1 MQRTRFLR
9 FKIWGLGDAFVVLLL
24 GAVIFGVVS
33 LARQW
38 KSEFHP
44 LTEINL
50 SVWALPRYAFFSAAR
65 GMAAYV
71 ISLFFTLI
79 VGYAAARSRRA
90 ERLILPALDVLQ
102 SIPVLGFLPGLVL
115 GLVALFPRTNVG
127 LELAAILMIFTGQ
140 VWNMTFAFYGS
151 LKSIPTELM
160 EASSVM
166 GLSVKERFKRLE
178 FPFSAVNLA
187 WNSLMSMAGG
197 WFFLSVCEAFT
208 LGDKSY
214 RLPGVGAYMAE
225 AENRG
230 DGVAMVLGALAMV
243 GIIIALDF
251 LIWRPVLVWVQRFRL
266 ENNPNPTPDEEIPEA
281 FIRLVFHK
289 SRFLHWARALMRRW
303 IVRPLRKE
311 QRKLTAAGKSLLAH
325 PLPLRVTAIPA
336 RFSWIWL
343 KIVSALILAGLAYGS
358 FRLFGTLRQVSWAT
372 WMSLLQDTAW
382 TMGRVLAAV
391 ALSTLWTV
399 PVGVWIARSPARLR
413 KAQPVI
419 QVLASFPAPMLY
431 PLVLGILFHWHIRFE
446 FASMFLMLLGVQWY
460 ILFNVVAGATRTP
473 QILRDVLSL
482 SDASR
487 GLQWRKLWLP
497 SIFPALVTGWVT
509 AAGGAWNA
517 SIVAESLSYKG
528 TVQTA
533 RGLGATI
540 SMAASRGQFGL
551 LAASIA
557 VMVVVVVLVNRFGW
571 RRLYATAQTRYRLV
585 DV

>member
-9 FKIWGLGDAFVVLLL
+9 IRIWGLGDVLVLLLL

-38 KSEFHP
+38 RSEFQP
-44 LTEINL
+44 LTEISL

-65 GMAAYV
+65 GLAAYA

-90 ERLILPALDVLQ
+90 ERIILPALDVLQ

-115 GLVALFPRTNVG
+115 GLVALFPGSNMG
-127 LELAAILMIFTGQ
+127 LELAAIIMIFTGQ

-160 EASSVM
+160 EASTMM
-166 GLSVKERFKRLE
+166 GLSMKERFKRLE

-225 AENRG
+225 AEARG
-230 DGVAMVLGALAMV
+230 DATAMILGIAAMV
-243 GIIIALDF
+243 GIILGLDF
-251 LIWRPVLVWVQRFRL
+251 LIWRPILVWVQRFRL
-266 ENNPNPTPDEEIPEA
+266 EDNPDATSDEEVPEA
-281 FIRLVFHK
+281 LIRLVFRK
-289 SRFLHWARALMRRW
+289 SRILHWVRVLARRW
-303 IVRPLRKE
+303 VLKPLKKE
-311 QRKLTAAGKSLLAH
+311 RRKLVAAGKTLFAKPLALA
-325 PLPLRVTAIPA
+325 PAIP
-336 RFSWIWL
+336 RQVSGLWW
-343 KIVSALILAGLAYGS
+343 KIVLALVIAGLGYAS
-358 FRLFGTLRQVSWAT
+358 VRLFGTFRQVAWVT
-372 WMSLLQDTAW
+372 WWSLIQDTLW
-382 TMGRVLAAV
+382 TAARVVAAV
-391 ALSTLWTV
+391 ILSTLWTV
-399 PVGVWIARSPARLR
+399 PVGVWIARSPKRLR
-413 KAQPVI
+413 RAQPVI

-431 PLVLGILFHWHIRFE
+431 PLVLGILFHWHVRFD
-446 FASMFLMLLGVQWY
+446 FAAMFLMLLGVQWY
-460 ILFNVVAGATRTP
+460 ILFNVVAGAIRTP
-473 QILRDVLSL
+473 QVLKDVLSL

-487 GLQWRKLWLP
+487 WTQWHALWLP

-517 SIVAESLSYKG
+517 SIVAESLSYNG
-528 TVQTA
+528 TVQTT

-540 SMAASRGQFGL
+540 SMAASRGDFAL

-557 VMVVVVVLVNRFGW
+557 VMVVVVILVNRLGW
-571 RRLYATAQTRYRLV
+571 RRLYAVAQTRYRLV